1 MNADIP
7 VLMSVEGNLQLLKDL
22 SLLRSLSELDLFHL
36 DQENL
41 LYSALKLWIDNIG
54 VECGCVCLREDEVWQ
69 SIATLSWDLDTGYV
83 RNSPAFLQKLTEDTS
98 LLDSEAPEVSLLSRG
113 EGTFL
118 LLPLR
123 CNQQVLGTL
132 GLFHSEPGFLR
143 EEHKRLGVIF
153 ANMLARAVQ
162 FGRMARNMQREVS
175 RRVAATDAVMHET
188 LQLKRKFEKLSFV
201 DELTQ
206 LHNRRYFMQEARLAL
221 ARDLCTGAPFTLLL
235 LDLDHF
241 KRIND
246 RFGHVTGDRVLRCVA
261 EFLKSRV
268 RKTDIL
274 ARLGGEEFA
283 VALPGT
289 DTAGAKQMCMA
300 LLEGLRQQ
308 VCHGDEGA
316 AVGITMSIGMAC
328 SADLDFMDGETDL
341 ERIYQ
346 LSDQALYSAKQG
358 GRDQCCNY
366 REMRLCHL

>member
-1 MNADIP
+1 MNADVP
-7 VLMSVEGNLQLLKDL
+7 ALMPVEGNLQLLKDL
-22 SLLRSLSELDLFHL
+22 SLLRSFSELDLFHL

-54 VECGCVCLREDEVWQ
+54 VDSGCVCLREDEAWQ
-69 SIATLSWDLDTGYV
+69 PIASLSWDLDAGYL
-83 RNSPAFLQKLTEDTS
+83 RNSPAFLKKLTEDTS
-98 LLDSEAPEVSLLSRG
+98 LLDSEASEASLVSRE
-113 EGTFL
+113 EGGFL

-123 CNQQVLGTL
+123 CNQQVLGML

-143 EEHKRLGVIF
+143 EEHQRLGVIF
-153 ANMLARAVQ
+153 ANLLARAMQ
-162 FGRMARNMQREVS
+162 FGRMARDMQREVS
-175 RRVAATDAVMHET
+175 RRMASTDAVMQET
-188 LQLKRKFEKLSFV
+188 LQLKRKFERLSFV

-221 ARDLCTGAPFTLLL
+221 ARDLRTGTPFTLLL

-246 RFGHVTGDRVLRCVA
+246 RFGHVTGDAVLRSVA
-261 EFLKSRV
+261 TFLKSRV

-289 DTAGAKQMCMA
+289 DIAGAKRMCTS

-308 VCHGDEGA
+308 GCHGDGG
-316 AVGITMSIGMAC
+316 VVVRVTLSIGMAS
-328 SADLDFMDGETDL
+328 SADLDFVDGETDL

-358 GRDQCCNY
+358 GRNQCCNY
-366 REMRLCHL
+366 SEMRLCHL